1 MVGRWVLGVQGWRQK
16 EIEAETERKK
26 KGNKLAHVR
35 QQVSTRMGEYGFWD
49 IQLVYNKGHCHCC
62 SAVS

>member
-35 QQVSTRMGEYGFWD
+35 QQVSTRMGVWF
-49 IQLVYNKGHCHCC
+49 LGHT
-62 SAVS
+62 VSVQ